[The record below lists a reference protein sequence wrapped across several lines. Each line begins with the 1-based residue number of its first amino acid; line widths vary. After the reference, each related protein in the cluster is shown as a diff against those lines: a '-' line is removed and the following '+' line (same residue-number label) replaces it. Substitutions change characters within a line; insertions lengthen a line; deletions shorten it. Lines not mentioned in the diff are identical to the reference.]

1 MVGNPGNGFKLFEV
15 LDGAIRV
22 EHHAIDGKFRQ
33 LPRGILKAHRMR
45 HVELGERHRIPAC
58 PSGRGKTVDRCDVAR
73 PRDVEHAQ
81 TDAPVMTAAQRSA
94 GKAWVKPKLVHSVE
108 NLLTRRLH
116 DACLAVDNAGNRLV
130 EKLPRVSQR
139 PPWRHCDRPSRCANA
154 LRLLLL
160 LTPNP
165 PVRQKPMHTMY
176 HQILRTCSMPS
187 AHGHARFAVH
197 RQIATVSNLSI
208 RCQNAYSTCMLTCS

>member
-116 DACLAVDNAGNRLV
+116 DACLAVDNAGNRLSRNSREFRNV
-130 EKLPRVSQR
+130 RHGGIATAPRDARTLCV
-139 PPWRHCDRPSRCANA
+139 C
-154 LRLLLL
+154 LLL

-187 AHGHARFAVH
+187 AHGHARSPFT